1 MLKVTFPSNKLQEL
15 IPCINV
21 RDFINEKK
29 IITAKNKEQ
38 PIQKTH
44 NNNPTKFFITEISWL
59 VTERN
64 GKNFLFAKN
73 SSS

>member
-29 IITAKNKEQ
+29 NYYRKKQRTANPKNPQ
-38 PIQKTH
+38 
-44 NNNPTKFFITEISWL
+44 
-59 VTERN
+59 
-64 GKNFLFAKN
+64 
-73 SSS
+73 

>member
-21 RDFINEKK
+21 RDFINDKK

-38 PIQKTH
+38 PIQK
-44 NNNPTKFFITEISWL
+44 NPQ
-59 VTERN
+59 
-64 GKNFLFAKN
+64 
-73 SSS
+73 

>member
-21 RDFINEKK
+21 RDFINAKK
-29 IITAKNKEQ
+29 IITTKNKEQ

-44 NNNPTKFFITEISWL
+44 NNNPT
-59 VTERN
+59 
-64 GKNFLFAKN
+64 N
-73 SSS
+73 SS